1 MDAAQILRH
10 IDPDALARDTLAFL
24 KVRSETGDEA
34 AASRFFA
41 DLLRREGFEAIFD
54 EAAPGRP
61 NVYARLPGAARS
73 PSLLLNGH
81 LDTIPIGNSDPPGR
95 DGDWIVGRGA
105 EDMKGG
111 LAAMLHAASAIRKA
125 GLRLAGDLWL
135 TAVIGHETPIG
146 KKEGP
151 LRLIEHLRSPADGM
165 PRADAALIVEG
176 PAAIWAASLGST
188 IFTVT
193 ISSPCGILHTIK
205 VPYAENPARWV
216 GRLLAEF
223 ERLEA
228 SFDAGPRHALCGR
241 EQLNVGIVRAGDYP
255 NRLPTPATVTGTW
268 RWLPGKTH
276 AHVRAALEALCARLA
291 AESGLD
297 FRASFEGHR
306 EPFETPAAHPLV
318 HALESAGS
326 AVLGKAPERIGMA
339 LVCDANLYSNDAAV
353 PTVCYGP
360 AHQTAHSDHER
371 VSLAQLVS
379 CARIYALTAVHFC
392 GMAEP

>member
-1 MDAAQILRH
+1 MDAAQIIRQ
-10 IDPDALARDTLAFL
+10 IDAEAIARDTLAFL
-24 KVRSETGDEA
+24 EVRSETGDEA
-34 AASRFFA
+34 AASHFFA
-41 DLLRREGFEAIFD
+41 DLLRREGFDAIFD
-54 EAAPGRP
+54 EAAHRRP
-61 NVYARLPGAARS
+61 NVYARLAGARRS

-81 LDTIPIGNSDPPGR
+81 LDTIPIGNSDPPAR

-111 LAAMLHAASAIRKA
+111 LVAMLHAASALRKA
-125 GLRLAGDLWL
+125 GVPLAGDLWL
-135 TAVIGHETPIG
+135 TAVVGHETPIG

-151 LRLIEHLRSPADGM
+151 LRLIERLRSPADGM

-193 ISSPCGILHTIK
+193 ISSPRGILHTIK

-228 SFDAGPRHALCGR
+228 SFAAGPQHPLCGR

-255 NRLPTPATVTGTW
+255 NRLPTPATITGTW

-276 AHVRAALEALCARLA
+276 ADVRAALDALCARLA

-297 FRASFEGHR
+297 FRASFQAHR
-306 EPFETPAAHPLV
+306 EPFETPADHPLV
-318 HALESAGS
+318 RALESAGR
-326 AVLGKAPERIGMA
+326 AVTGHAPERIGMA
-339 LVCDANLYSNDAAV
+339 LVCDANLYWNDAAL

-371 VSLAQLVS
+371 VSLVQLTRCAQ
-379 CARIYALTAVHFC
+379 IYALAAVSFC
-392 GMAEP
+392 G